1 MDRVCLNNLGWNT
14 HYDRIRLCERLV
26 DHGICTD
33 VTAIRNS
40 NLTKDDC
47 SWAYIYIIT
56 DDWSLQASLV
66 GTDVH
71 IVHDAA
77 VLAYLTGGIH
87 YDATK
92 MI

>member
-1 MDRVCLNNLGWNT
+1 MTELGSVNDLLT
-14 HYDRIRLCERLV
+14 
-26 DHGICTD
+26 TAFAPD

-77 VLAYLTGGIH
+77 VLAYLTCSIH
-87 YDATK
+87 YNAAI
-92 MI
+92 MV

>member
-14 HYDRIRLCERLV
+14 HYDRIWLCEGLV
-26 DHGICTD
+26 DHCICTD

-40 NLTKDDC
+40 NLAKDDC
-47 SWAYIYIIT
+47 SRADIYIIT
-56 DDWSLQASLV
+56 NDWSIQASLV

-87 YDATK
+87 YNAAK
-92 MI
+92 MV

>member
-1 MDRVCLNNLGWNT
+1 MDRVCLDNLGRNT
-14 HYDRIRLCERLV
+14 HYDRIRLCKRLV
-26 DHGICTD
+26 DYGICTD

-40 NLTKDDC
+40 NLTKEDG

-87 YDATK
+87 YNAAI
-92 MI
+92 MV